1 MRLSPP
7 EVLGR
12 NSSSLQVSEALA
24 SAAVLSAVGAVF
36 TALYAGSAQ
45 AAFVAVA
52 LAAVLAGAAAVAT
65 AARARPALVTA

>member
-1 MRLSPP
+1 M
-7 EVLGR
+7 
-12 NSSSLQVSEALA
+12 
-24 SAAVLSAVGAVF
+24 LSAVGAVF